1 MRILKN
7 IYASIYKEMIY
18 YKRTL
23 VNTII
28 SMILFYAIFF
38 LLWNGIKIAS
48 GSVLTFGADRIGI
61 LIGYYS

>member
-1 MRILKN
+1 MRLLKN

-28 SMILFYAIFF
+28 SMILFYVIFF
-38 LLWNGIKIAS
+38 LAMEWYQNCIWFSFVIW
-48 GSVLTFGADRIGI
+48 
-61 LIGYYS
+61 